1 MSEKDRR
8 WFDEIYKATAP
19 SVRRYA
25 MSLHRAFPWLLDD
38 PEDIVQEVYLCLYE
52 KRDKI
57 YDPSKISA
65 WLLRTT
71 LNKTFSSHKK
81 YQFRKN
87 AVDYND
93 EYIHDSLPQK
103 ENDINL
109 ETYTKLCEKRIGKKN
124 FELLQAYYIDKKP
137 LDELAQKEGVAVGTM
152 RVRMHRWRKRCAQVI
167 RSIAWSEL
175 LLLVSLISGK
185 R

>member
-57 YDPSKISA
+57 
-65 WLLRTT
+65 RQ
-71 LNKTFSSHKK
+71 K
-81 YQFRKN
+81 YPHGFLGQ
-87 AVDYND
+87 
-93 EYIHDSLPQK
+93 H
-103 ENDINL
+103 
-109 ETYTKLCEKRIGKKN
+109 
-124 FELLQAYYIDKKP
+124 
-137 LDELAQKEGVAVGTM
+137 
-152 RVRMHRWRKRCAQVI
+152 
-167 RSIAWSEL
+167 
-175 LLLVSLISGK
+175 
-185 R
+185 